1 MKGKTKIFIVEDHP
15 LMRRGIT
22 NLINDEPDLHVC
34 GDADNGSSALNG
46 VMKSDPDLL
55 LVDISLNGNDGIDF
69 IKNVRTFKP
78 DLPVLVLSMH
88 DETTYAQRALRAGA
102 QGYIMK
108 KDAADKVIQAVRKVL
123 SGVIYLSE
131 QAGTQILQQIMHG
144 RTSSGATSPID
155 RLSDRE
161 LQVVYLIGRGQTTR
175 EIAKDLKVSV
185 KTIEAHRAHIKDKLA
200 LENATEL
207 VKFCVQWAEEADS
220 EKNCSPKSEPRNE
233 FPVPG

>member
-1 MKGKTKIFIVEDHP
+1 MKGKTRIFIVEDHP
-15 LMRRGIT
+15 LMRRGICS
-22 NLINDEPDLHVC
+22 LIEEEPDLQVC
-34 GDADNGSSALNG
+34 GDADNAGAALDG
-46 VMKSDPDLL
+46 VMKTKPDLL

-69 IKNVRTFKP
+69 IKNVRTFQT

-108 KDAADKVIQAVRKVL
+108 KDAADRVIQAIRKVL

-131 QAGTQILQQIMHG
+131 KAGTQILQQIMHG
-144 RTSSGATSPID
+144 RTSSSAASPIE

-161 LQVVYLIGRGQTTR
+161 LQVVHMIGSGNTTR
-175 EIAKDLKVSV
+175 EIARDLKLSV

-207 VKFCVQWAEEADS
+207 VKFCVQWTAEAENAKNVSMETPAEA
-220 EKNCSPKSEPRNE
+220 R
-233 FPVPG
+233 